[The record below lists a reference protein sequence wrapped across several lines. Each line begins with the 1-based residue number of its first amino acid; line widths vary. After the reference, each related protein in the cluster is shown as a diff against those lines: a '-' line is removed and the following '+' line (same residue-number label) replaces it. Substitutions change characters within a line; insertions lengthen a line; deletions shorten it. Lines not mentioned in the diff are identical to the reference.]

1 MSTTTAKGTDDMTAH
16 AAAPPGT
23 PSDTMRAIVFHEH
36 GGPEV
41 LRLEEQWPRPVP
53 GPGEVLIRV
62 KACALN
68 HLDIFVRRGMPNKK
82 TELPHISG
90 GDIAGTVAALGPDVT
105 GVTVGA
111 RVLIDP
117 IVPGGALGEDTQGLM
132 AEFGVVPAANLIPLP
147 DDVSFEDAA
156 ALPIAYGTAWRLMV
170 DRGHVAA
177 GETVFIHGASGGVGT
192 ACVQIA
198 KMIGAT
204 VFAGAGSPAKA
215 TKLTALGADVVI
227 DTSAADWGRQLWQL
241 TGKKGVDVVVDYSG
255 KDTWPTSV
263 RSLTHGGR
271 ILTCGATSGF
281 EAVTDLR
288 YVWTREETI
297 IGSDGWTREGLAALV
312 EMVRTGK
319 IKPVIDRTMPLAEAR
334 AAEEAIERREVFG
347 KIILVP

>member
-1 MSTTTAKGTDDMTAH
+1 MTGTATTAPQRGPSTDQ
-16 AAAPPGT
+16 
-23 PSDTMRAIVFHEH
+23 TMRAIVFRQH

-41 LRLEEQWPRPVP
+41 LELEQRWPRPVP
-53 GPGEVLIRV
+53 GVGEVLIAV
-62 KACALN
+62 KACGVN

-90 GDIAGTVAALGPDVT
+90 GDIAGTVAALGP
-105 GVTVGA
+105 GVGGVDIGA

-132 AEFGVVPAANLIPLP
+132 SEYGVVPAANLIPLP
-147 DDVSFEDAA
+147 DDVSLEDAA
-156 ALPIAYGTAWRLMV
+156 ALPIAYGTAWRLMI
-170 DRGHVAA
+170 DRGRVTS

-192 ACVQIA
+192 ACVQLA
-198 KMIGAT
+198 KLVGAT
-204 VFAGAGSPAKA
+204 VYAGAGSASKGA
-215 TKLTALGADVVI
+215 KLTALGADEVI
-227 DTSAADWGRQLWQL
+227 DTSAPDWGRQLWQL

-263 RSLTHGGR
+263 RSLKHGGR

-297 IGSDGWTREGLAALV
+297 IGSDGWTREGLVALLD
-312 EMVRTGK
+312 MVRQGK
-319 IKPVIDRTMPLAEAR
+319 IKPVIDRVLPLEQAR